1 MTKWGEPSKLATPIF
16 ASRARPKIS
25 KIPIYHIMVMWGVKI
40 GVFEA
45 AEQLPDVSLSLNPSI
60 SPEIVVTP
68 FLSRATSQNIENYNF
83 KYYGH
88 VRCQNRGFRGR

>member
-25 KIPIYHIMVMWGVKI
+25 KIPIYHIMVMWGVEI

-45 AEQLPDVSLSLNPSI
+45 AEQLPDVSLSLNSSVWPQ
-60 SPEIVVTP
+60 IVVTP
-68 FLSRATSQNIENYNF
+68 IFVMRASQ
-83 KYYGH
+83 KY
-88 VRCQNRGFRGR
+88 